1 MRPPR
6 LFLPAALGSVFL
18 LQHVDPY
25 AGLPDP
31 RVASLLRE
39 MNGGGVTQNIPPQDG
54 RYLHDLIVRND
65 LKAGLE
71 VGASSACS
79 GIWLGSAFRRTGGR
93 LITLE
98 SDPERYRMAAA
109 FFRKAELNQH
119 VELRLAEAPGILVSL
134 NGPFDFVFLDT
145 RWADYNRLL
154 ELILPKV
161 RPGGFIAAHDVANQ
175 RARMSDFLS
184 RITGDHSLRTELVAL
199 SRAGLS
205 ITQQL
210 K

>member
-1 MRPPR
+1 
-6 LFLPAALGSVFL
+6 
-18 LQHVDPY
+18 
-25 AGLPDP
+25 
-31 RVASLLRE
+31 
-39 MNGGGVTQNIPPQDG
+39 
-54 RYLHDLIVRND
+54 
-65 LKAGLE
+65 
-71 VGASSACS
+71 
-79 GIWLGSAFRRTGGR
+79 
-93 LITLE
+93 
-98 SDPERYRMAAA
+98 MAAA

-205 ITQQL
+205 ITQKL